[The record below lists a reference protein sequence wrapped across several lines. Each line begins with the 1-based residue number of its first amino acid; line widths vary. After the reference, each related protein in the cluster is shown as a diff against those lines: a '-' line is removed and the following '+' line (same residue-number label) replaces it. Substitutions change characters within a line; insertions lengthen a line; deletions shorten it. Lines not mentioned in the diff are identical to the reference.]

1 MVMKRLNF
9 LVGALALIAVGMTVS
24 FVADAQEDNNRDEFG
39 EIVRGPYLTN
49 GFGDNWFIG
58 VGGGINL
65 YINEGYKPAIAPSI
79 DANVGKWFTP
89 SVGMRI
95 GYQGINSRVWSDF
108 PTVLGPDMDPEKQL
122 YAQRFGYMYIH
133 GDFLW
138 NFSNAVSGYKQTRFW
153 DFVPYLHAGYYR
165 AYGLNGVDFADNEIA
180 TGAGLLHNLRLTE
193 RLDLIIDMRAT
204 VVNGR
209 AHGASGPAVIPSV
222 TAGFA
227 VDLRYPAFVRAST
240 VVEAVELMN
249 VERVDALETTIAA
262 LELANA
268 ALLEKNKKVS
278 AANEKLQAEN
288 AVLKDEVAQEP
299 DYTEFFQGLEPA
311 TLYFEIGQAVLNAK
325 ELAHL
330 DFIAKSLITRAD
342 SLTKLNVIILGSADS
357 NTGSKKRNQDLS
369 QARAKYVCGLLTEKY
384 GLSPDRFVVKSEV
397 VKGGQR
403 PEMSRAV
410 ILSF

>member
-9 LVGALALIAVGMTVS
+9 LVGALALVAVGMTVS
-24 FVADAQEDNNRDEFG
+24 FVADAQEDNNRDEYG

-58 VGGGINL
+58 VGGGINWF
-65 YINEGYKPAIAPSI
+65 INEGYRPDIAPSI

-95 GYQGINSRVWSDF
+95 GYQGINSKVWADF
-108 PTVLGPDMDPEKQL
+108 PTVLGPDMDPERQL

-138 NFSNAVSGYKQTRFW
+138 NFSNAVSGYRQTRFW

-165 AYGLNGVDFADNEIA
+165 SYGLNGADFADNEIA
-180 TGAGLLHNLRLTE
+180 GGAGLLHNLRLTE

-209 AHGASGPAVIPSV
+209 AHGAVGPAVIPSV

-240 VVEAVELMN
+240 VVEAVELVN
-249 VERVDALETTIAA
+249 AERVGALEAAVAA
-262 LELANA
+262 LELANVALEEKAQKVA
-268 ALLEKNKKVS
+268 AANDKLKAENQALKKKVS
-278 AANEKLQAEN
+278 S
-288 AVLKDEVAQEP
+288 EP
-299 DYTEFFQGLEPA
+299 DYQEFFAGLEPA
-311 TLYFEIGQAVLNAK
+311 VLYFEIGQAKLSDK
-325 ELAHL
+325 ELRHL
-330 DFIAKSLITRAD
+330 DFIAKNLVLKAD
-342 SLTKLNVIILGSADS
+342 SLTKLNVTVMGSADS
-357 NTGSKKRNQDLS
+357 NTGSKKRNQNLS
-369 QARAKYVCGLLTEKY
+369 QARAKYISGLLTEKY
-384 GLSPDRFVVKSEV
+384 GVDPTRLVVKSEV
-397 VKGGQR
+397 VTGGQT
-403 PEMSRAV
+403 PQMNRAV